1 MKVVL
6 KARGHENVTGRHR
19 STFEVTKD
27 PEIGPTA
34 DCIIGV
40 RADKACADLPRDF
53 KLMLRRG
60 ARVEVILRAGGAED
74 RVLGVG
80 HPRMTLRDDRS
91 MVFRTSDYVDDRTVL
106 INCDKAARDL
116 DRGLIRALKNPRTV
130 LTVEMRVL
138 DVR

>member
-1 MKVVL
+1 MEITL

-40 RADKACADLPRDF
+40 RADTACADLPEDF

-60 ARVEVILRAGGAED
+60 ARVEVILRAGGTED
-74 RVLGVG
+74 RVVGVG
-80 HPRMTLRDDRS
+80 HPRMTLQDGRS
-91 MVFRTSDYVDDRTVL
+91 MVFRTSDYIDDRTVL
-106 INCDKAARDL
+106 IRCNKAARDL
-116 DRGLIRALKNPRTV
+116 SRDLVRALKDPETV
-130 LTVEMRVL
+130 LMVEMRVL

>member
-1 MKVVL
+1 MEVTL
-6 KARGHENVTGRHR
+6 EAQGHENITGRHR

-40 RADKACADLPRDF
+40 RANTACVDLPEDF
-53 KLMLRRG
+53 KLMLQRG

-74 RVLGVG
+74 RVVGVG
-80 HPRMTLRDDRS
+80 HPGMTLQDSRS
-91 MVFRTSDYVDDRTVL
+91 MVFRKSDYIDDRTVL
-106 INCDKAARDL
+106 IKCDKAARDL
-116 DRGLIRALKNPRTV
+116 SRDLIRALKDPETV
-130 LTVEMRVL
+130 LTVKMRAL

>member
-1 MKVVL
+1 MEVTFE
-6 KARGHENVTGRHR
+6 ARGHENVTGRHR

-27 PEIGPTA
+27 PEIGTTA

-40 RADKACADLPRDF
+40 RADMACADLPENF

-60 ARVEVILRAGGAED
+60 ARVEVILRAGGTED
-74 RVLGVG
+74 RVIGVG
-80 HPRMTLRDDRS
+80 HPKMTLQDGRS

-106 INCDKAARDL
+106 IKCDKAARDL
-116 DRGLIRALKNPRTV
+116 SRDLVRALKDPRTV